1 MDLCAADC
9 LKKKWKRRDVEEFFA
24 DLLHADRRRIH
35 WMIRNGGRPELAH
48 AAALNMQREL
58 QAHQLTLVPIWY
70 KEKVDSSNHKLRRIG
85 IQHVSQQLYD
95 YVAVYGMMDLLRR
108 IGEHQ
113 YASIPGRGPQKGMLK
128 LKRWLKEKDVKY
140 VAQLDVKK
148 CFPSIP
154 VPKVLAMVD
163 KYVANQD
170 VRWLVHQLL
179 GTFDGGLAI
188 GSYLSQYLCN
198 LYMSQLY
205 HEIQERMYYERRGK
219 RIKLTK
225 HALFY
230 MDDILLCGSNSKALH
245 EAVKAINRYT
255 SNEMGL
261 TIKGCWRVWQLAG
274 DEFVDTMGYRVYK
287 DRVTIRPR
295 VFLRVRRAYKKGLRR
310 KPLTEKEAKKCVS
323 YFGSV
328 KGTNSLKFAK
338 KYKIFRTFR
347 KSKGVVRR
355 ESVLRH
361 RTTNSPH
368 CRAG

>member
-1 MDLCAADC
+1 
-9 LKKKWKRRDVEEFFA
+9 
-24 DLLHADRRRIH
+24 
-35 WMIRNGGRPELAH
+35 MIRNGGRPELAH

-58 QAHQLTLVPIWY
+58 QAHRLTLVPIWY

-85 IQHVSQQLYD
+85 IQHVSQQLCD

-128 LKRWLKEKDVKY
+128 LKKWLKEKDVKY

-163 KYVANQD
+163 KYVANRD
-170 VRWLVHQLL
+170 IRWLVHQLL

-219 RIKLTK
+219 RIKLAK

-230 MDDILLCGSNSKALH
+230 MDDILLCGNNSKALH
-245 EAVKAINRYT
+245 KAVKAINRYT
-255 SNEMGL
+255 GNEMGL
-261 TIKGCWRVWQLAG
+261 TIKSCWRVWQLAG
-274 DEFVDTMGYRVYK
+274 NEFVDTMGYRVYK

-323 YFGSV
+323 YFGNV

-338 KYKIFRTFR
+338 KYKIYRTFR

-355 ESVLRH
+355 ESVLRR
-361 RTTNSPH
+361 RTTGGPH